1 MTMSIPAASRLAH
14 TATPTHPPTP
24 VVDTGGL
31 EDTPASTLDRERLLS
46 HLERDVLHGCAGRDF
61 SKAYFRTED
70 GITAPRM
77 YRTDSEQ
84 LRRCQYVKLTHPQY
98 AAVLVVDVDQP
109 GSAGGH
115 PSNLNTY
122 VRDVVRSLVGHGIGP
137 AWVGIN
143 PESGKAQMIWLID
156 PVYADKAGSSSQM
169 KLLAATSRVLGGLLD
184 GDPHFA
190 HGFSRSPFYTGKAPG
205 AYRWYPQHHRVMR
218 LGDLVKHARDLA
230 GLDPHET
237 TSAQKQ
243 FSSGRELI
251 EAVKAR
257 REEAEAFRA
266 LAKDVE
272 SELAGDLDRYDP
284 ELIDGVR
291 LRWISQGVA
300 ARDETA
306 FRHALKVGHRLRAR
320 GERLTDAAII
330 DAYEHAYEVAQ
341 IHGGAGRVRE
351 IPAMRDR
358 LTMARR
364 VRGYVT
370 QSSRKSSSYGV
381 SGGVGRVTSAQRKAL
396 ATMGRRGGQ
405 KAAERW
411 KDPDS
416 DYAQEQLKRLSKTQQ
431 KKRVQG
437 TSNRQRIGQFV
448 TAYWLETNELPVW
461 ELIQRETGLSRAT
474 VARHLAKLRSTG
486 DIPSA

>member
-1 MTMSIPAASRLAH
+1 MAMSIPAAGRLAH
-14 TATPTHPPTP
+14 TTIPTNPTRP
-24 VVDTGGL
+24 AVDTGGL
-31 EDTPASTLDRERLLS
+31 EDTPASTLDRERLLQ
-46 HLERDVLHGCAGRDF
+46 HLGRDVLHGCVGRDF
-61 SKAYFRTED
+61 SKAYFRTHD
-70 GITAPRM
+70 GTTAPRM

-84 LRRCQYVKLTHPQY
+84 LHRCQYVKLTHPQY

-115 PSNLNTY
+115 PSNLNAY
-122 VRDVVRSLVGHGIGP
+122 VRDVVRGLVEHGIGP
-137 AWVGIN
+137 SWVGIN

-156 PVYADKAGSSSQM
+156 PVYADKVGSSSPM

-218 LGDLVKHARDLA
+218 LGDLVKNARVLA

-237 TSAQKQ
+237 VPAQKQ

-284 ELIDGVR
+284 ELVDGVR
-291 LRWISQGVA
+291 LRWISEGVA

-306 FRHALKVGHRLRAR
+306 FRHALKIGHRLRAR

-341 IHGGAGRVRE
+341 IHGGAGRARE
-351 IPAMRDR
+351 MPAMRDR

-370 QSSRKSSSYGV
+370 QSSRKASYGV
-381 SGGVGRVTSAQRKAL
+381 SGGVGRATSAQRKAL

-411 KDPDS
+411 KDRDS
-416 DYAQEQLKRLSKTQQ
+416 DYAQAQLATLNSANAQRQLLGQNTRARVFAVAAESLTQTGKVPAARVIAEELNLTKRTVNLHLK
-431 KKRVQG
+431 V
-437 TSNRQRIGQFV
+437 
-448 TAYWLETNELPVW
+448 L
-461 ELIQRETGLSRAT
+461 REAGL
-474 VARHLAKLRSTG
+474 LA
-486 DIPSA
+486 

>member
-1 MTMSIPAASRLAH
+1 MSILAASRLAH
-14 TATPTHPPTP
+14 TTTPTHPLTP
-24 VVDTGGL
+24 AVDTGGL
-31 EDTPASTLDRERLLS
+31 EDTPASTLDRERLLQ
-46 HLERDVLHGCAGRDF
+46 HLGRDVLHGCVGRDF
-61 SKAYFRTED
+61 SKAYFRTPTGD
-70 GITAPRM
+70 STPRM
-77 YRTDSEQ
+77 YRVDSSQ
-84 LRRCQYVKLTHPQY
+84 LGRCQYVRLTHSQY

-109 GSAGGH
+109 GTSGGH
-115 PSNLNTY
+115 PSNLNAY
-122 VRDVVRSLVGHGIGP
+122 VRDVVRSLVEHGIGP

-156 PVYADKAGSSSQM
+156 PVYADKAGSSSPM

-218 LGDLVKHARDLA
+218 LGDLVKNARALA
-230 GLDPHET
+230 GLDPQET
-237 TSAQKQ
+237 TPDQKQ

-257 REEAEAFRA
+257 REEVEAFRA

-306 FRHALKVGHRLRAR
+306 FRHALKIGHRLRAR

-341 IHGGAGRVRE
+341 AHGGAGRVRE
-351 IPAMRDR
+351 MPAMRDR

-370 QSSRKSSSYGV
+370 QSLRKSSSYGV

-396 ATMGRRGGQ
+396 VTMGRRGGL

-411 KDPDS
+411 KDRDS
-416 DYAQEQLKRLSKTQQ
+416 DYAQGQLATLNSANAQRQLRGQSTRARVFTIAAESLTQTGKVPAARVIAEELNVTKRTVNLHLKALREVGLLS
-431 KKRVQG
+431 
-437 TSNRQRIGQFV
+437 
-448 TAYWLETNELPVW
+448 
-461 ELIQRETGLSRAT
+461 
-474 VARHLAKLRSTG
+474 
-486 DIPSA
+486 

>member
-1 MTMSIPAASRLAH
+1 MSIPAASRLAH
-14 TATPTHPPTP
+14 TTTPTHPLTP
-24 VVDTGGL
+24 GVDTGGL
-31 EDTPASTLDRERLLS
+31 EDTPASTLDRERLLQ
-46 HLERDVLHGCAGRDF
+46 HLGRDVLHGCVGRDF
-61 SKAYFRTED
+61 SKAYFRTQD
-70 GITAPRM
+70 GTTAPRM

-115 PSNLNTY
+115 PTNLNVY

-156 PVYADKAGSSSQM
+156 PVYANKAGSSSPM
-169 KLLAATSRVLGGLLD
+169 KLLAATSRVLDGVLD

-218 LGDLVKHARDLA
+218 LGDLVKNARALA
-230 GLDPHET
+230 GLDPQET
-237 TSAQKQ
+237 TPAQKQ

-351 IPAMRDR
+351 MPAMRDR

-370 QSSRKSSSYGV
+370 QSLRKSSSYGV

-396 ATMGRRGGQ
+396 VTMGRRGGL

-411 KDPDS
+411 KDRDS
-416 DYAQEQLKRLSKTQQ
+416 DYAQGQLATLNSANAQRQLRGQSTRARVFTIAAESLTQIGKVPAARVIAEELNVTKRTVNLHLKALREVGLLS
-431 KKRVQG
+431 
-437 TSNRQRIGQFV
+437 
-448 TAYWLETNELPVW
+448 
-461 ELIQRETGLSRAT
+461 
-474 VARHLAKLRSTG
+474 
-486 DIPSA
+486 

>member
-1 MTMSIPAASRLAH
+1 MAMSIPAAGRLAH
-14 TATPTHPPTP
+14 TTIPTNPTRP
-24 VVDTGGL
+24 AVDTGGL
-31 EDTPASTLDRERLLS
+31 EDTPASTLDRERLLQ
-46 HLERDVLHGCAGRDF
+46 HLGRDVLHGCVGRDF
-61 SKAYFRTED
+61 SKAYFRTHD
-70 GITAPRM
+70 GTTAPRM

-84 LRRCQYVKLTHPQY
+84 LHRCQYVKLTHPQY

-115 PSNLNTY
+115 PSNLNAY
-122 VRDVVRSLVGHGIGP
+122 VRDVVRGLVEHGIGP
-137 AWVGIN
+137 SWVGIN

-156 PVYADKAGSSSQM
+156 PVYADKVGSSSPM

-218 LGDLVKHARDLA
+218 LGDLVKNARVLA

-237 TSAQKQ
+237 VPAQKQ

-284 ELIDGVR
+284 ELVDGVR
-291 LRWISQGVA
+291 LRWISEGVA

-306 FRHALKVGHRLRAR
+306 FRHALKIGHRLRAR

-341 IHGGAGRVRE
+341 IHGGAGRARE
-351 IPAMRDR
+351 MPAMRDR

-370 QSSRKSSSYGV
+370 QSSRKASYGV
-381 SGGVGRVTSAQRKAL
+381 SGGVGRATSAQRKAL

-411 KDPDS
+411 KDRDS
-416 DYAQEQLKRLSKTQQ
+416 DYAQAQLATLNSANAQRQLLGQNTRARVFSVAAESLTQTGKVPAARVIAEELNLTKRTVNLHLK
-431 KKRVQG
+431 V
-437 TSNRQRIGQFV
+437 
-448 TAYWLETNELPVW
+448 L
-461 ELIQRETGLSRAT
+461 REAGL
-474 VARHLAKLRSTG
+474 LA
-486 DIPSA
+486 

>member
-1 MTMSIPAASRLAH
+1 MSIPAASHLAH
-14 TATPTHPPTP
+14 TTTPTHPTTP
-24 VVDTGGL
+24 AADTGGL

-46 HLERDVLHGCAGRDF
+46 HLGRDVLHGCVGRDF
-61 SKAYFRTED
+61 SKAYFRTQD
-70 GITAPRM
+70 GTTAPRM

-115 PSNLNTY
+115 PSHLNAY
-122 VRDVVRSLVGHGIGP
+122 VRDVVRSLVEHGIGP

-156 PVYADKAGSSSQM
+156 PVYADKAGSSSPM

-218 LGDLVKHARDLA
+218 LGDLVKNARDLA

-237 TSAQKQ
+237 TPAQKQ

-291 LRWISQGVA
+291 LRWISEGVA

-306 FRHALKVGHRLRAR
+306 FRHALKIGHRLRAR

-341 IHGGAGRVRE
+341 VHGGAGRARE
-351 IPAMRDR
+351 IPPMRDR

-370 QSSRKSSSYGV
+370 QSSRKASYGV
-381 SGGVGRVTSAQRKAL
+381 SGGAGRATSAQRKAL
-396 ATMGRRGGQ
+396 STMGRRGGQ
-405 KAAERW
+405 KAAQRW
-411 KDPDS
+411 KDRDS
-416 DYAQEQLKRLSKTQQ
+416 DYAQGQLKTLSRTQQ
-431 KKRVQG
+431 KKRIQG
-437 TSNRQRIGQFV
+437 QTTLARIQTIVGQV
-448 TAYWLETNELPVW
+448 LMETGEVPTRK
-461 ELIQRETGLSRAT
+461 EIMAETGLSEST
-474 VARHLAKLRSTG
+474 VKRHLRQLKTNG
-486 DIPSA
+486 PSFS

>member
-1 MTMSIPAASRLAH
+1 MAMSIPAASRLAH
-14 TATPTHPPTP
+14 TTTPTHSNAAA
-24 VVDTGGL
+24 DTGGL
-31 EDTPASTLDRERLLS
+31 EDTPASILDRERLLQ
-46 HLERDVLHGCAGRDF
+46 HLGRDVLHGCVGRDF
-61 SKAYFRTED
+61 SKAYFRTQD
-70 GITAPRM
+70 GTTAPRM

-98 AAVLVVDVDQP
+98 SAVLVVDVDQP

-115 PSNLNTY
+115 PSNLNAY
-122 VRDVVRSLVGHGIGP
+122 VRDVVRSLVEHGIGP

-156 PVYADKAGSSSQM
+156 PVYADKAGSSSPM

-190 HGFSRSPFYTGKAPG
+190 HGFSRSPFYTGNAPG
-205 AYRWYPQHHRVMR
+205 AYRWYPQHHRVLR
-218 LGDLVKHARDLA
+218 LGDLVKNARDLA

-237 TSAQKQ
+237 TPAQKQ

-266 LAKDVE
+266 LAQDVE

-291 LRWISQGVA
+291 LRWISEGVA

-306 FRHALKVGHRLRAR
+306 FRHALKIGHRLRAR

-341 IHGGAGRVRE
+341 SHGGAGRVRE

-381 SGGVGRVTSAQRKAL
+381 SGGAGRATSAQRKAL
-396 ATMGRRGGQ
+396 ATMGWGCPQ
-405 KAAERW
+405 VV
-411 KDPDS
+411 D
-416 DYAQEQLKRLSKTQQ
+416 T
-431 KKRVQG
+431 
-437 TSNRQRIGQFV
+437 
-448 TAYWLETNELPVW
+448 
-461 ELIQRETGLSRAT
+461 
-474 VARHLAKLRSTG
+474 
-486 DIPSA
+486 